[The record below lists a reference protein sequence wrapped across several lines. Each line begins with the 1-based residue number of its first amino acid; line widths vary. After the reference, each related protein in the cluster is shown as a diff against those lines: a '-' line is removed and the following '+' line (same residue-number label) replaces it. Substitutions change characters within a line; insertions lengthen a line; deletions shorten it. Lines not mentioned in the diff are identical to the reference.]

1 MAVPAETK
9 ELSYKVWREH
19 GQNLSETER
28 VLNGELG
35 YVISRQSLHAWKA
48 EYDWENRAARAEA
61 ETKRL
66 EKDST
71 GDSLL
76 SFSIKQ
82 KQKYEAYFES
92 LPVGKIDNNAVYAYN
107 SILKTI
113 LDIREKADAVLPSQG
128 TAQATEG
135 NEQRTIG
142 TPQDAVCAL
151 EDAVERR
158 LNIML
163 SQPDSVTMKAVQEME
178 KALALIGKL
187 KLQYKAADDVSQKKN
202 VDPETLKKIREEV
215 YGII

>member
-9 ELSYKVWREH
+9 ELAYKVWREH

-35 YVISRQSLHAWKA
+35 YVISRQSLHAWKT

-61 ETKRL
+61 QARQMA
-66 EKDST
+66 KDSA

-76 SFSIKQ
+76 AYSIKQ
-82 KQKYEAYFES
+82 KQKYEDYFEG
-92 LPVGKIDNNAVYAYN
+92 LPIGKIDNNAVYAYN

-113 LDIREKADAVLPSQG
+113 LDIREKTDAVLSTGKAEGQG
-128 TAQATEG
+128 IDNVTI
-135 NEQRTIG
+135 RTPEDAIG
-142 TPQDAVCAL
+142 AL
-151 EDAVERR
+151 ETAVERK

-163 SQPDSVTMKAVQEME
+163 SQPDSVSMRSVQEME

-187 KLQYKAADDVSQKKN
+187 KLQYKAADDVIRKKN
-202 VDPETLKKIREEV
+202 VDPETLRMIREEV